1 VTPPLPRL
9 ILITDWRI
17 PDLLQRVEQALDA
30 GPEVAVQHREPG
42 APVRASLEH
51 ARALAELCER
61 KQRAFFVNGRLD
73 VAIALGAHLH
83 LPAGGMTAAEAR
95 PHLSAGWI
103 SVAVHNDAEARTAAG
118 ADFALVSPV
127 NRAGSKPDDRRPPLG
142 AEGFQALSRL
152 LPCPAYALGG
162 MTPASIS
169 SLAPPGAAVISAVLG
184 SKDPRQTAAECIA
197 AIDSVLGR

>member
-1 VTPPLPRL
+1 VTAPLPRL

-17 PDLLQRVEQALDA
+17 PDLLQRVELAIDA

-42 APVRASLEH
+42 AAVRTFLEH
-51 ARALAELCER
+51 ARALAAICER
-61 KQRAFFVNGRLD
+61 RQRALFVNGRLD

-95 PHLSAGWI
+95 PHLLGGWI
-103 SVAVHNDAEARTAAG
+103 SVAVHNEAEARTADG

-127 NRAGSKPDDRRPPLG
+127 NRPGSKADDRRPPLG
-142 AEGFQALSRL
+142 AEGFLALSRL

-162 MTPASIS
+162 MAPASIS

-184 SKDPRQTAAECIA
+184 SEDPRQAAAECIA
-197 AIDSVLGR
+197 AIRGR